1 MTGEGLARYRVKGG
15 RTHWF
20 EMSMDAEQIGERRM
34 YMRSVLQ
41 NHGDMSSL
49 PADVLDSSRLYRMGN
64 GYIYENADGYEFFLS
79 DNKVTQAETEF
90 RRIRSMM
97 PFEFLDCTGKDF
109 NWGIYKTDAE
119 QQKGLVASYI
129 MNFEKFKENGMGLYI
144 YSGVKGSG
152 KTLLS
157 CCLLNEIGKR
167 YAVGTKFCNV
177 LDFLD
182 MTKKGY
188 SGDNRDVTAL
198 FEASLLVLDDIGVQM
213 SKEWVD
219 TVLYRLVNSR
229 YTNRLPTIYTSN
241 LPVEKLKVDD
251 RISDR
256 IESTTYFV
264 KLPDEPVRQQE
275 RQKEKEKLMEEIKN
289 SL

>member
-1 MTGEGLARYRVKGG
+1 MTGEQLARYRVKGEEPQ
-15 RTHWF
+15 WF
-20 EMSMDAEQIGERRM
+20 EMEMDDGQRSERRT
-34 YMRSVLQ
+34 YMRKVFLPFEKLSGLS
-41 NHGDMSSL
+41 NSL
-49 PADVLDSSRLYRMGN
+49 LDASRLYRVEK
-64 GYIYENADGYEFFLS
+64 GYLYEDPCGYEFYLPHK
-79 DNKVTQAETEF
+79 NITYEETAF

-109 NWGIYKTDAE
+109 DWNIYETDTG
-119 QQKGLVASYI
+119 QQRGLVTSYI
-129 MNFEKFKENGMGLYI
+129 VNFEKFKENGMGLYI

-152 KTLLS
+152 KTMLS

-167 YAVGTKFCNV
+167 YAGSTKFCNV

-188 SGDNRDVTAL
+188 SGDDKDVTAL
-198 FEASLLVLDDIGVQM
+198 FDASLLVLDDIGVQM
-213 SKEWVD
+213 AKEWVD
-219 TVLYRLVNSR
+219 TVLYRLINSR

-241 LPVEKLKVDD
+241 LSVENLKVDD

-264 KLPDEPVRQQE
+264 RLPDEQIRKQE
-275 RQKEKEKLMEEIKN
+275 RQKIKEKLMEEIKN
-289 SL
+289 AL

>member
-1 MTGEGLARYRVKGG
+1 MTGEKLARYRVKGEKPQ
-15 RTHWF
+15 WF
-20 EMSMDAEQIGERRM
+20 EMEMDTSQRSERRT
-34 YMRSVLQ
+34 YMRKVFQPFEKLSGLS
-41 NHGDMSSL
+41 NTL
-49 PADVLDSSRLYRMGN
+49 LDESRLYRVEK
-64 GYIYENADGYEFFLS
+64 GYLYENPSGYEFFLP
-79 DNKVTQAETEF
+79 DNKITCDESEF

-97 PFEFLDCTGKDF
+97 PFEFMDCTGKDF
-109 NWGIYKTDAE
+109 DWNIYKTDAE
-119 QQKGLVASYI
+119 QQKGLVSSYI
-129 MNFEKFKENGMGLYI
+129 MNFEKFKANGMGLYI

-167 YAVGTKFCNV
+167 YVGSTKFCNV

-188 SGDNRDVTAL
+188 SGDDRDVTVL
-198 FEASLLVLDDIGVQM
+198 FDASLLVLDDIGVQM

-219 TVLYRLVNSR
+219 TVLYRLINSR
-229 YTNRLPTIYTSN
+229 YINRLPTIYTSN
-241 LPVEKLKVDD
+241 LSVEKLKVDD

-264 KLPDEPVRQQE
+264 RLPDEPVRQQE
-275 RQKEKEKLMEEIKN
+275 RRKEKEKLMEEIKK